1 MTTPIP
7 VNQCAFTLGEIARAT
22 GGVIAPSAS
31 AALTVRGVSI
41 DSRTIEPGA
50 LFVPLRGA
58 ARDGHEFVEA
68 AMRRGAAAVLLARG
82 EAPIPSVKVADT
94 LAALGDL
101 GRFHLE
107 RERAVR
113 AIPSI
118 AILGSAGKT
127 TTKEITAALAGA
139 LFGPILS
146 TPGNLNNLIGV
157 PMTLLTLTRNQR
169 ALVIECG
176 TNTRG
181 EIARLGAILTPGA
194 ALVLNVD
201 IEHSEGLGTLEEIAD
216 EETAIFASATCIAVA
231 QAGDPRILTRIPA
244 RLRPIL
250 FGESA
255 AAQVR
260 LAHRAVTSQGRS
272 TVLIELPP
280 AMSGSGVAPR
290 IEAQLNL
297 LGAQSALN
305 AAAAIAGVAAIW
317 PRPFG
322 AAELRAIE
330 GALAAVRAVPGRLS
344 TLTIRSIF
352 VIDDS
357 YNSNPR
363 SARVALEAAS
373 EAARDLGARLVV
385 AMGDMLELGPLGPA
399 AHVELIREIARARPA
414 ALVAVGMQLA
424 AACRSSQE
432 LGAKAGSPNPVEAGI
447 AARAELAADSDE
459 AARIVARIVRPGDV
473 LLVKGSRGIR
483 MERIIEA
490 LQS

>member
-7 VNQCAFTLGEIARAT
+7 VNQCDFTLGEIARAT
-22 GGVIAPSAS
+22 GGVIAPGAS
-31 AALTVRGVSI
+31 AALPVRGVSI

-50 LFVPLRGA
+50 LFVPLKGA
-58 ARDGHEFVEA
+58 DRDGHEFVA
-68 AMRRGAAAVLLARG
+68 AAIRRGAAAVLLERG
-82 EAPIPSVKVADT
+82 EAPTPSVKVGDT
-94 LAALGDL
+94 LTALGDL
-101 GRFHLE
+101 ARFHLE
-107 RERAVR
+107 RERAIR

-157 PMTLLTLTRNQR
+157 PMTLFTLTRNQR

-181 EIARLGAILTPGA
+181 EIARLGAILKPDT

-201 IEHSEGLGTLEEIAD
+201 IEHSEGLGTIEEIAD
-216 EETAIFASATCIAVA
+216 EETAIFGATTRIAVA
-231 QAGDPRILTRIPA
+231 PAGDPRILTRIPA
-244 RLRPIL
+244 RLRSIL

-260 LAHRAVTSQGRS
+260 LTHRAVTSQGRA
-272 TVLIELPP
+272 TIVIELAP
-280 AMSGSGVAPR
+280 AMTESGVAPR

-297 LGAQSALN
+297 AGAQSALN

-317 PRPFG
+317 PQVLG

-330 GALAAVRAVPGRLS
+330 GALATVRAVPGRLS
-344 TLTIRSIF
+344 TLTIRGIF
-352 VIDDS
+352 IIDDS

-363 SARVALEAAS
+363 SARAALEAAS

-399 AHVELIREIARARPA
+399 AHVELIHAIARARPA
-414 ALVAVGMQLA
+414 AVVAVGTQLA
-424 AACRSSQE
+424 AACRS
-432 LGAKAGSPNPVEAGI
+432 AGEPEI

-459 AARIVARIVRPGDV
+459 AARIVGRVVRPGDV

-483 MERIIEA
+483 MERVIEA
-490 LQS
+490 LQT

>member
-22 GGVIAPSAS
+22 GGVIAPGAS

-50 LFVPLRGA
+50 LFVPLKGA
-58 ARDGHEFVEA
+58 DRDGHEFVA
-68 AMRRGAAAVLLARG
+68 AAIRRGAAAVLLERG
-82 EAPIPSVKVADT
+82 EAPVPSVKVGDT

-101 GRFHLE
+101 ARFHLE

-157 PMTLLTLTRNQR
+157 PMTLFTLTRNQR

-181 EIARLGAILTPGA
+181 EIARLGAILKPDT

-201 IEHSEGLGTLEEIAD
+201 IEHSEGLGTIEEIAD
-216 EETAIFASATCIAVA
+216 EETAIFGATTRIAVA
-231 QAGDPRILTRIPA
+231 PAADPRILTRIPA
-244 RLRPIL
+244 RLRSIL

-255 AAQVR
+255 VAQVR
-260 LAHRAVTSQGRS
+260 LVHRAVTSQGS
-272 TVLIELPP
+272 ATIVIELAP
-280 AMSGSGVAPR
+280 AMIDTTTESAVAPR

-297 LGAQSALN
+297 PGAQSALN

-317 PRPFG
+317 PRPLG

-330 GALAAVRAVPGRLS
+330 GALATVRAVPGRLS
-344 TLTIRSIF
+344 TLTIRGIF

-363 SARVALEAAS
+363 SARAALETAS
-373 EAARDLGARLVV
+373 EAARDLGTRLVV

-399 AHVELIREIARARPA
+399 AHVELIHEIARARPA
-414 ALVAVGMQLA
+414 AVVAVGTQLA
-424 AACRSSQE
+424 AACRS
-432 LGAKAGSPNPVEAGI
+432 AGEPEI

-483 MERIIEA
+483 MERVIEA
-490 LQS
+490 LQT

>member
-7 VNQCAFTLGEIARAT
+7 VNQCGFTLGEIARAT
-22 GGVIAPSAS
+22 GGVVAPGAS

-50 LFVPLRGA
+50 LFVALKGA
-58 ARDGHEFVEA
+58 DRDGHEFVA
-68 AMRRGAAAVLLARG
+68 AAIRRGAAAVLLERG

-101 GRFHLE
+101 ARFHLE

-157 PMTLLTLTRNQR
+157 PMTLFTLTRNQR

-181 EIARLGAILTPGA
+181 EIARLGAILKPDA

-201 IEHSEGLGTLEEIAD
+201 IEHSEGLGTIEEIAD
-216 EETAIFASATCIAVA
+216 EETAIFGATTRIAVA
-231 QAGDPRILTRIPA
+231 PDGDPRILTRIPA
-244 RLRPIL
+244 RLRSIL

-272 TVLIELPP
+272 TIVIELAP
-280 AMSGSGVAPR
+280 AMIETMTESSVAPR

-297 LGAQSALN
+297 PGAQSALN

-317 PRPFG
+317 PRVFG

-330 GALAAVRAVPGRLS
+330 GALATVRAVPGRLS
-344 TLTIRSIF
+344 TLTIRGIF

-363 SARVALEAAS
+363 SARAALEAAS

-399 AHVELIREIARARPA
+399 AHTELIREIARAKPA

-424 AACRSSQE
+424 AACRSV
-432 LGAKAGSPNPVEAGI
+432 AEAEVST
-447 AARAELAADSDE
+447 RAELAADSDE

-490 LQS
+490 LRR